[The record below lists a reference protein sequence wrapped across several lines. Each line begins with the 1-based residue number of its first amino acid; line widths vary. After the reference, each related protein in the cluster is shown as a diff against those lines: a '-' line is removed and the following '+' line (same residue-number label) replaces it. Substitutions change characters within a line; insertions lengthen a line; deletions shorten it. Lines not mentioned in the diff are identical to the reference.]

1 MKKKASWKVIVAIVG
16 VLGLVA
22 TVLAAIFNTSKNDY
36 VTND

>member
-1 MKKKASWKVIVAIVG
+1 MKKKSSWKVIVAIVC

-22 TVLAAIFNTSKNDY
+22 TVLAAVFNIGKNDY

>member
-1 MKKKASWKVIVAIVG
+1 MKKKTSWKVIVAIVG

-22 TVLAAIFNTSKNDY
+22 AVLAAVFNTGKNDY

>member
-22 TVLAAIFNTSKNDY
+22 TVLAAIFNASKNDY
-36 VTND
+36 VTKD

>member
-1 MKKKASWKVIVAIVG
+1 MKKKASWKVIIAIVG

-22 TVLAAIFNTSKNDY
+22 TVLAAIFNTNKNDY

>member
-1 MKKKASWKVIVAIVG
+1 MKKKISWKVIVAIVG

-22 TVLAAIFNTSKNDY
+22 NVLVAVLNARKNDY

>member
-1 MKKKASWKVIVAIVG
+1 MKKKTSWKVIVAIVG

-22 TVLAAIFNTSKNDY
+22 AVLAAVFNAGKNDY